1 MKWVF
6 EYVYH
11 NELTMKKRKL
21 LKNLFMIVITGLILF
36 DFSAA
41 AQHNLTGIS
50 GKAITY
56 LDEADQESGATIYLL
71 GADERPADNIYGEQ
85 PYNDPSGSRIAV
97 RYYRTDELEGGIS
110 LVDLVDG
117 SIYEVMK
124 GDPRFPAFHAWG
136 DYIFF
141 QEKIDGNLLLRSCHY
156 NTLEKKNIAILPSE
170 RGSYSYGTVSQDLQ
184 YYVVC
189 IRTPSDKTSAEVHLL
204 DLGAGEWSV
213 LLQKEGYHA
222 KHEQFSRDGSNRILI
237 QLNQMP
243 GVKQV
248 LLGELNLNGELKIF
262 PADRPY
268 TSRPTGHEAWIGN
281 STNIFFSTGRDSTAS
296 GNIWSAASRDFEP
309 KLVYKGSLHFGHI
322 SISYCGNYWIGDT
335 NETNT
340 PIYIGSFVTGKC
352 KRLVFSHTEND
363 GKQWSHTHPYLTAD
377 NKWLIYTSRR
387 NGHPQVYG
395 AKLKEYWLK
404 ELNEM

>member
-1 MKWVF
+1 MIITIGFVF
-6 EYVYH
+6 FALSARAQ
-11 NELTMKKRKL
+11 N
-21 LKNLFMIVITGLILF
+21 NLAEIT
-36 DFSAA
+36 
-41 AQHNLTGIS
+41 

-56 LDEADQESGATIYLL
+56 LDEVDQESGAIIYLL

-85 PYNDPSGSRIAV
+85 PYSDPTGRRIAV
-97 RYYRTDELEGGIS
+97 RYYRTDKMEGGIS

-117 SIYEVMK
+117 SKYEVMS
-124 GDPRFPAFHAWG
+124 GDPRFPAFHSWG

-141 QEKIDGNLLLRSCHY
+141 QERVDGNLLLRSCHY
-156 NTLEKKNIAILPSE
+156 NTIEKKNIAILPIE
-170 RGSYSYGTVSQDLQ
+170 RGSYSYGTVSPDLL

-189 IRTPSDKTSAEVHLL
+189 IRPPSDKTSAEVHLL
-204 DLGAGEWSV
+204 DLRTGDWSI
-213 LLQKEGYHA
+213 LLQKKGYHA
-222 KHEQFSRDGSNRILI
+222 KHEQFSRDGNNRILI

-281 STNIFFSTGRDSTAS
+281 STSIFFSTGRDSAAS
-296 GNIWSAASRDFEP
+296 GNIWSATSKDLEP
-309 KLVYKGSLHFGHI
+309 KLIYKGPLHFGHI
-322 SISYCGNYWIGDT
+322 SVSYCGNYWIGDT
-335 NETNT
+335 DETNT
-340 PIYIGSFVTGKC
+340 PIYIGSFATGKC
-352 KRLVFSHTEND
+352 KRLVFSYTEND
-363 GKQWSHTHPYLTAD
+363 GKQWAHTHPYLTAD

-395 AKLKEYWLK
+395 AKLKKYWLK
-404 ELNEM
+404 ELNENVNE